1 MGRLEGKRAVITGA
15 AGGIGE
21 VVAQRFA
28 DEGARLV
35 LVDVDQAKVNELA
48 ARLGSDIAHA
58 VAADV
63 SNEEAVRGYVET
75 AVRTLG
81 GIDVFL
87 NNAGIEGHV
96 APTPDYPTDMFD
108 QVMAVNVRGAFLG
121 MKYVMPHMKANGGS
135 IVITS
140 SVAGQMGTPGISAY
154 TTSKHA
160 VVGLM
165 RTTAIEGAADRI
177 RVNTVHPGPVHTRM
191 IRALETQIMPDDP
204 DEARRL
210 REARVPMQRYGE
222 PQEVANI
229 MLFLASDES
238 AYCTGGTYMVDG
250 GQSAL

>member
-1 MGRLEGKRAVITGA
+1 MDRLSGKRVIVTGA

-21 VVAQRFA
+21 ITARRFVN
-28 DEGARLV
+28 EGARVV
-35 LVDVDQAKVNELA
+35 LVDVDAPPIETLA
-48 ARLGSDIAHA
+48 GELGSNVAHA
-58 VAADV
+58 VRADV
-63 SNEEAVRGYVET
+63 SQENDVRDYVDAAVRY
-75 AVRTLG
+75 LG

-96 APTPDYPTDMFD
+96 APTAEYPTDIFD

-121 MKYVMPHMKANGGS
+121 MKYVMPHMQADGGS

-140 SVAGQMGTPGISAY
+140 SVAGQMGTPGICAY

-165 RTTAIEGAADRI
+165 RTTALEGAPSRI

-191 IRALETQIMPDDP
+191 MRALESQHRPDDP
-204 DEARRL
+204 QEARRL

-222 PQEVANI
+222 PSEIADI

-238 AYCTGGTYMVDG
+238 SYCTGGTYMVDG